1 MALLARI
8 LRYLATL
15 QVLVGL
21 LWYIIVHYK
30 KRLAFQQT
38 YYLRYFP
45 TELLTN
51 PKRLRTYLVLFLVF
65 EYLFETLLGKSL
77 PKAAKERST
86 LLATLTPYFDD
97 WTDDTS
103 LDFENLP
110 DFLAQTPSLIQTPA
124 DACAYLFS
132 TSSCTWDTHWKA
144 VADAQLLSRAQ
155 KSGTLEEFELWDI
168 MEKKGS
174 SSVLL
179 GWTVVT
185 EQEGGAAMKRC
196 SHSLGMFAQ
205 LLNDLFDVWKDRE
218 DGIATVVTNLIEI
231 DQLGPVYDR
240 VFEVLIDQIADVK
253 TRGWAKQKTIGFLVI
268 GYALG
273 RVALR
278 QLVQLQ
284 QRNKGR
290 FEVYRFDRSELVCDM
305 ALWRNRLA
313 FAWEV
318 LRY

>member
-1 MALLARI
+1 
-8 LRYLATL
+8 
-15 QVLVGL
+15 
-21 LWYIIVHYK
+21 
-30 KRLAFQQT
+30 
-38 YYLRYFP
+38 
-45 TELLTN
+45 
-51 PKRLRTYLVLFLVF
+51 
-65 EYLFETLLGKSL
+65 
-77 PKAAKERST
+77 
-86 LLATLTPYFDD
+86 
-97 WTDDTS
+97 
-103 LDFENLP
+103 
-110 DFLAQTPSLIQTPA
+110 
-124 DACAYLFS
+124 
-132 TSSCTWDTHWKA
+132 
-144 VADAQLLSRAQ
+144 
-155 KSGTLEEFELWDI
+155 
-168 MEKKGS
+168 
-174 SSVLL
+174 
-179 GWTVVT
+179 
-185 EQEGGAAMKRC
+185 
-196 SHSLGMFAQ
+196 
-205 LLNDLFDVWKDRE
+205 
-218 DGIATVVTNLIEI
+218 LIEI

>member
-1 MALLARI
+1 MAFLARI

-21 LWYIIVHYK
+21 SWYVKVHYK
-30 KRLAFQQT
+30 KRLAFQHT
-38 YYLRYFP
+38 NYLRHFP
-45 TELLTN
+45 GALLTN
-51 PKRLRTYLVLFLVF
+51 TKRLRTYLVLFLVF
-65 EYLFETLLGKSL
+65 EYLFETLQGKSL
-77 PKAAKERST
+77 PKTAKERST

-97 WTDDTS
+97 WTDDTT

-110 DFLAQTPSLIQTPA
+110 EFLAETPAQIQTPA

-132 TSSCTWDTHWKA
+132 TSGCTWDTHWKA

-155 KSGTLEEFELWDI
+155 KSGTLDEFELWDV

-179 GWTVVT
+179 GWNVVT
-185 EQEGGAAMKRC
+185 KQQGGSAMKRC

-218 DGIATVVTNLIEI
+218 DGIATVVTDLVEM
-231 DQLGPVYDR
+231 DQLATAYDR
-240 VFEVLIDQIADVK
+240 VFEVLVDQIADVK
-253 TRGWAKQKTIGFLVI
+253 TTVWAKQKTIGFLVI

-278 QLVQLQ
+278 QLIQLQ
-284 QRNKGR
+284 RRNQNR
-290 FEVYRFDRSELVCDM
+290 FEVHQFDRSELVCDM

-313 FAWEV
+313 FTWEV